1 MRPTL
6 AIIAIPFAISLAHG
20 AEPKRTADPPND
32 KAIPVIV
39 DPARPNRGLSVRC
52 QEVALTGE
60 KQVKVSITVGNLLE
74 EDVFLTVEKIE
85 FEHLTFNGT
94 VFRREGATDV
104 VCRGGIGSSDEGL
117 LKRLS
122 GCEFDKAGKPRFYAN
137 CFAEISGTLDAD
149 TFDPKDVIRAKGK
162 ITVPITGYLRAN
174 GKSFCKLVDIPVTI
188 VKREKPHH

>member
-6 AIIAIPFAISLAHG
+6 AILAIPFAISLAHG

-32 KAIPVIV
+32 EAIPVIV
-39 DPARPNRGLSVRC
+39 DPVRPNRGLSVRC

-74 EDVFLTVEKIE
+74 EDVFLTVEKID
-85 FEHLTFNGT
+85 FEHLKFNGRI
-94 VFRREGATDV
+94 FRREVATDV
-104 VCRGGIGSSDEGL
+104 YGGGMGSNHEGL

-122 GCEFDKAGKPRFYAN
+122 GCEYDKAGKPRFYAN

-149 TFDPKDVIRAKGK
+149 TFDPKDVIRAEGK